1 MILDKIKTPQDLKL
15 LSDEELV
22 LLAEEVRFEILKT
35 VLQNGGHLASSLGV
49 VELTIA
55 LHCCFDFAE
64 DKLVFDVGHQC
75 YPHKILTGRRKEFP
89 TLRQLGGLSGFPF
102 PKESKYDLFHTGHA
116 GTSISLG
123 LGTVCWDQLSGD
135 DRNVVAVI
143 GDASLGSGAALEAL
157 NWAGQKNPNMLIVL
171 NDNEMSITRTVGA
184 LSRYLS
190 QLRMGSLY
198 TGVKKELQSLLSKLP
213 IIGEKMDKG
222 IGDIVKT
229 LKNSLIP
236 GQLFEEFGCN
246 YYGPIDGHDIPLLM
260 ETFNNIK
267 SIEGLRLL
275 HILTKKGKG
284 YEYAVED
291 PELFH
296 GVSPGTGK
304 TEKGKDG
311 KVRIKTNNHARSK
324 GESYTT
330 VFSRTMTK
338 IAAEN
343 ERVVAIT
350 AAMPDGTGLKQFSKE
365 YPDRF
370 FDTGITEQHAV
381 ALAGGMAHAGG
392 KPVVAIYSTF
402 IQRCYDQIFQEICLQ
417 NSNVLLAMDR
427 GGLVGQDGSTHH
439 GLFDIAFLRTLP
451 RMTHMSPKDKEEFEA
466 MIQFAIDWEGPVALR
481 YPRAAAITSNMPL
494 CPIEHGKGELLV
506 DGDDVLIIGY
516 GPIVLDCLDTIKI
529 LAKKK
534 ISAALIN
541 ARFVKPLDG
550 DLIQRCAAGK
560 SLVITVEEHALA
572 GGFGSAVVEHL
583 SDNRGSNSQF
593 RGKVVRIGVDDRLIE
608 HGTRKELLARV
619 GLNPQ
624 AIADRI
630 MDCFHEHNQA
640 RYYHRGWTPVKD
652 QEVF

>member
-1 MILDKIKTPQDLKL
+1 MILDKIKTPKDLNKL
-15 LSDEELV
+15 EDKELI
-22 LLAEEVRFEILKT
+22 LLAEEIRFEILKT

-55 LHCCFDFAE
+55 LHHCFDLAV
-64 DKLVFDVGHQC
+64 DRLIFDVGHQC
-75 YPHKILTGRRKEFP
+75 YPHKILTGRRETFP

-102 PKESKYDLFHTGHA
+102 PAESKYDLFHTGHA

-123 LGTVCWDQLSGD
+123 LGTVCWDKICKKQ
-135 DRNVVAVI
+135 NHVVAVI

-157 NWAGQKNPNMLIVL
+157 NWGGQKDPDMLIVL

-198 TGVKKELQSLLSKLP
+198 TGVKKELQGLLSKLP

-229 LKNSLIP
+229 LKNTLTP

-246 YYGPIDGHDIPLLM
+246 YYGPIDGHDIPLLI
-260 ETFNNIK
+260 ETFNNLK
-267 SIEGLRLL
+267 SIPGFRLL
-275 HILTKKGKG
+275 HILTEKGKG

-311 KVRIKTNNHARSK
+311 KIRIKTNNHVHSK

-330 VFSRTMTK
+330 VFSRTMLS
-338 IAAEN
+338 IAAED

-350 AAMPDGTGLKQFSKE
+350 AAMPDGTGLKRFAAE

-381 ALAGGMAHAGG
+381 AFAGGLAHAGA

-427 GGLVGQDGSTHH
+427 GGIVGQDGPTHH

-451 RMTHMSPKDKEEFEA
+451 RMTHMSPKDKTEFEA
-466 MIQFAIDWEGPVALR
+466 MIRFAVKWNGPVALR
-481 YPRAAAITSNMPL
+481 YPRAAAIDSHLPF
-494 CPIEHGKGELLV
+494 CPIEYGRGELLV
-506 DGDDVLIIGY
+506 DGEDLLIIGY
-516 GPIVLDCLDTIKI
+516 GPILLECLESMKI
-529 LAKKK
+529 LAKQK
-534 ISAALIN
+534 IRAALIN
-541 ARFVKPLDG
+541 ARFAKPLDA
-550 DLIQRCAAGK
+550 DLIQRYVSGK
-560 SLVITVEEHALA
+560 QVVVTVEEHALA
-572 GGFGSAVVEHL
+572 GGFGSAVVEL
-583 SDNRGSNSQF
+583 LADINFQ
-593 RGKVVRIGVDDRLIE
+593 GKVLRIGVEDRLIE

-619 GLNPQ
+619 GLNPP

-630 MDCFHEHNQA
+630 MDCFHEQNQA